1 MTFEHSDKMST
12 VTVTVHALLEIDD
25 DVGDKVDPQ

>member
-1 MTFEHSDKMST
+1 MTFVHSAKMST
-12 VTVTVHALLEIDD
+12 VTVTVNAVLEMDD